1 MSDLSEKNEIDF
13 RLFRL
18 RPQTATKINSFLQSK
33 KEKISLYNINCF
45 AKKPYIHR
53 HIKTDRYSE
62 LCSTF
67 LKIESGF
74 KKIIG
79 HNLAGSFLYDSN
91 HPEYPNLS
99 VIERKVN
106 LHRYHT
112 IYQFG
117 SELRNC
123 FDFYFKLYSDSPDN
137 YIRTYYICE
146 FCEATLK
153 EIEAMPKKIFDK
165 NYMGIPEKAKLVDD
179 ITKLNPMNLK
189 KIINMLR
196 EYISESNKEN
206 QEKVYEF
213 DIEQLSN
220 DKLIKLRKLV
230 EKSLSLQEAEAIK
243 DLTKEKMNPQEE
255 IDNIIQLKR
264 DLGFG

>member
-1 MSDLSEKNEIDF
+1 M
-13 RLFRL
+13 
-18 RPQTATKINSFLQSK
+18 
-33 KEKISLYNINCF
+33 
-45 AKKPYIHR
+45 
-53 HIKTDRYSE
+53 
-62 LCSTF
+62 
-67 LKIESGF
+67 KIESGF

-79 HNLAGSFLYDSN
+79 HNLAGSFLYDTN

-117 SELRNC
+117 TELRNC

-165 NYMGIPEKAKLVDD
+165 NYMGIPEKNKNDC
-179 ITKLNPMNLK
+179 
-189 KIINMLR
+189 R
-196 EYISESNKEN
+196 FSET
-206 QEKVYEF
+206 
-213 DIEQLSN
+213 
-220 DKLIKLRKLV
+220 
-230 EKSLSLQEAEAIK
+230 LSLTTTTMQTTRCVYLK
-243 DLTKEKMNPQEE
+243 PNCLNTK
-255 IDNIIQLKR
+255 I
-264 DLGFG
+264 